1 MSMILRLNAV
11 APWPAASKDL
21 SNVVKDASKASLER
35 LAEKGVVQSREAYD
49 RAGCLDA
56 VVEHS
61 ELRADLE
68 LLDLVFDEKLCR
80 LSECLLNLTDADD
93 AATGLS
99 R

>member
-1 MSMILRLNAV
+1 
-11 APWPAASKDL
+11 
-21 SNVVKDASKASLER
+21 LEND
-35 LAEKGVVQSREAYD
+35 EPS
-49 RAGCLDA
+49 AGCLDA